1 MAQRRSGTAARG
13 ARLRPSPGSLPGS
26 RPNETGANARPSGAP
41 SSRLDAVEPEALVVS
56 HWFDP
61 GLDGEPYAATVR
73 LRGRRVGSHSPP
85 RAGETFV
92 HEETIDQVV
101 PGSGPVS
108 LTSWIYGLAPGEWT
122 VTGELFRPVSS
133 VSRDRHTA
141 RRPHIS
147 AEPLPP
153 ASWSWRRWAL
163 STSAGASVKTRWAML
178 APLVGR
184 PAVMP
189 GIWPAMGTLGIIV
202 ALATQAALL
211 ARAGL
216 SVGRPFV
223 ASLIVLVASLVA
235 AKLWYAALHPGPWR
249 DWIGGWSVDGF
260 VFVAPPVAVLA
271 LLALHLPIGTFL
283 DASTP
288 GIFFGVAIG
297 RIGCFFTGCCGGRCT
312 ASRWGLWSSDRR
324 IGARRVPTQLLE
336 SAAGLLLGLVSLALV
351 LAHVPGIDGAVFV
364 AAFGAYILVRQG
376 LLRLRAERREFSWR
390 RSGLLASKA
399 P

>member
-1 MAQRRSGTAARG
+1 M
-13 ARLRPSPGSLPGS
+13 
-26 RPNETGANARPSGAP
+26 
-41 SSRLDAVEPEALVVS
+41 
-56 HWFDP
+56 
-61 GLDGEPYAATVR
+61 
-73 LRGRRVGSHSPP
+73 GRSHSPSQ
-85 RAGETFV
+85 AGETFV
-92 HEETIDQVV
+92 HEERIDQVV

-108 LTSWIYGLAPGEWT
+108 LTSWIYGLAPGEWS
-122 VTGELFRPVSS
+122 VTGELLRPVSS

-147 AEPLPP
+147 AEPLMPT
-153 ASWSWRRWAL
+153 SWSWRRWAL
-163 STSAGASVKTRWAML
+163 SASTGTPVKTRWAML

-211 ARAGL
+211 TRAGL
-216 SVGRPFV
+216 SVGRPWI

-260 VFVAPPVAVLA
+260 VFVAPPVAVLS
-271 LLALHLPIGTFL
+271 LLALHLPLGTFL

-312 ASRWGLWSSDRR
+312 ASRWGVWSSDRR

-351 LAHVPGIDGAVFV
+351 LAHVPGIEGAVFV
-364 AAFGAYILVRQG
+364 AAFGAYSLVRQG

-390 RSGLLASKA
+390 RSGLLVSKA

>member
-1 MAQRRSGTAARG
+1 MQ
-13 ARLRPSPGSLPGS
+13 
-26 RPNETGANARPSGAP
+26 TGP
-41 SSRLDAVEPEALVVS
+41 LDAVEPEALVVS

-61 GLDGEPYAATVR
+61 GVDGEPYAATVR
-73 LRGRRVGSHSPP
+73 LRGRSVGSHSPP
-85 RAGETFV
+85 RADETFV

-108 LTSWIYGLAPGEWT
+108 ITSWIYGLAPGEWS
-122 VTGELFRPVSS
+122 VTGELLRPVSR
-133 VSRDRHTA
+133 VSRDRPP
-141 RRPHIS
+141 RGR
-147 AEPLPP
+147 AEPLRS
-153 ASWSWRRWAL
+153 ASWSWRRWTL
-163 STSAGASVKTRWAML
+163 STSAGTSVKTRWALL

-189 GIWPAMGTLGIIV
+189 GVWPAMGTLGIII
-202 ALATQAALL
+202 ALAVQAGLL

-216 SVGRPFV
+216 SVDRPLI
-223 ASLIVLVASLVA
+223 ASLLVLVASLVA

-249 DWIGGWSVDGF
+249 EWIGGWSVDGF
-260 VFVAPPVAVLA
+260 VFIAPPVAVLA

-288 GIFFGVAIG
+288 GIFFGVAVG

-312 ASRWGLWSSDRR
+312 ASRWGIWSSDRR

-336 SAAGLLLGLVSLALV
+336 SGAGLLLGLVSLALL
-351 LAHVPGIDGAVFV
+351 LAHVPGIEGAVFV
-364 AAFGAYILVRQG
+364 AAFGAYIVVRQG

-390 RSGLLASKA
+390 RSGLLAPKA
-399 P
+399 R